1 MSRDEAGRENS
12 YESTILEEISALTI
26 GSVESVAP
34 AEIHAVL
41 DIDAPQTT
49 ALNSGVPT
57 GFPRLNS
64 YVLLPNEAGAVVGL
78 VVWLGIERS
87 AFPKRIGLKDFGLI
101 DLPFPIRKMTI
112 TPVGTLILESEPTGM
127 RQKYVLRRGV
137 SIFPSVGDPVLLP
150 TSEQLRSIIES
161 EGKDRRVSIGRS
173 TLAGNARVSI
183 DPDKLFGRHLA
194 VIGNTGS
201 GKSCS
206 VAGLIRWSLD
216 AAAEARL
223 SARRDRVANA
233 RFIILD
239 PNGEYTTTFS
249 DLEPRVRVFKVPP
262 VTPPDLPLSVP
273 GWMWNSHEWSA
284 FGMATAATQRP
295 VLLQAL
301 RNLRSGTRA
310 GSPVEIRLRNAAST
324 MKAKLERMLQEG
336 YAAYTGFPG
345 NKNTG
350 YYLKNSHSEDLASYV
365 PQTQGGL
372 RQALEATIV
381 VVSGVEARRHWA
393 SRGNEG
399 WNDFSEQDIA
409 SIVGSLETLLQ
420 ALPALP
426 PTNVSEDAP
435 LPFTIGDLPEH
446 LEQLAAGTSGQL
458 VQFISMLVMRIKMML
473 SDNRLRP
480 LIGKDAQ
487 EQSFVNWLEMYVGAN
502 EASNGQ
508 IAILDLSLV
517 PAEIV
522 HIVIAVL
529 ARLVFEATHR
539 YRKING
545 VELPTILVLE
555 EAHNFIQQHAPQTEE
570 AIVTPVHM
578 CRSVF
583 EKIAREGRKFGLG
596 LVLSSQR
603 PSELSP
609 TVLAQCNTFLLH
621 RIVNDRDQELIK
633 KLVPDNL
640 AGLLRELPSLPSRQ
654 AILLGG
660 ASAVPVLVEMREL
673 APEHQPK
680 SSDPRFWDVWTGT
693 EERVIDWTAIA
704 HDWTH

>member
-1 MSRDEAGRENS
+1 MS
-12 YESTILEEISALTI
+12 TVLEEIAGLTI
-26 GSVESVAP
+26 GTVEAVAP
-34 AEIHAVL
+34 AEIKAVL

-49 ALNSGVPT
+49 ALNNGVPT

-101 DLPFPIRKMTI
+101 DLPFPIRKMSI
-112 TPVGTLILESEPTGM
+112 TPVGTLFLESQSGRPGE
-127 RQKYVLRRGV
+127 RYVLRRGV
-137 SIFPSVGDPVLLP
+137 SVFPSVGDPILLP

-161 EGKDRRVSIGRS
+161 EGRDRRLHIGRS
-173 TLAGNARVSI
+173 TLAGNARVSV

-206 VAGLIRWSLD
+206 VAGLIRWSLE
-216 AAAEARL
+216 AAEEARIA
-223 SARRDRVANA
+223 SGRSRTANA
-233 RFIILD
+233 RFIVLD
-239 PNGEYTTTFS
+239 PNGEYTKTFS
-249 DLEPRVRVFKVPP
+249 DLNPRVRVFKVPP
-262 VTPPDLPLSVP
+262 VTAPDLQMSVP

-284 FGMATAATQRP
+284 FAMATAATQRP
-295 VLLQAL
+295 LLLQAL

-310 GSPVEIRLRNAAST
+310 GSPVEIRLRNLALT
-324 MKAKLERMLQEG
+324 MKAKLEMMIQEG
-336 YAAYTGFPG
+336 YPAYTGFPQ

-350 YYLKNSHSEDLASYV
+350 TLLRNIHADDLASYML
-365 PQTQGGL
+365 QTQGAL
-372 RQALEATIV
+372 RHAVETCATSIA
-381 VVSGVEARRHWA
+381 GVEASRRWGGPPPA
-393 SRGNEG
+393 REG
-399 WNDFSEQDIA
+399 WNDFSEQNLDA
-409 SIVGSLETLLQ
+409 VVQSLDTLIQ
-420 ALPALP
+420 ALPALA

-435 LPFTIGDLPEH
+435 LPFAIGDLPDH
-446 LEQLAAGTSGQL
+446 LQQLAAGSGSAQL
-458 VQFISMLVMRIKMML
+458 VQFISTLVMRIRMML
-473 SDNRLRP
+473 SDNRLQP
-480 LIGKDAQ
+480 LIGRPVE
-487 EQSFVNWLEMYVGAN
+487 EQSFVDWLTEYVGGN

-517 PAEIV
+517 PAEII

-539 YRKING
+539 YRKLNNT
-545 VELPTILVLE
+545 ELPTILVLE
-555 EAHNFIQQHAPQTEE
+555 EAHNFVQQHTERGDE
-570 AIVTPVHM
+570 SGVTPVQM

-633 KLVPDNL
+633 RLVPDNL
-640 AGLLRELPSLPSRQ
+640 AGLLKELPSLPSRQ
-654 AILLGG
+654 AVLLGG
-660 ASAVPVLVEMREL
+660 AAPVPVLVEIREL
-673 APEHQPK
+673 PPEQQPK
-680 SSDPRFWDVWTGT
+680 SADPRFWDVWTGA
-693 EERVIDWTAIA
+693 EARAIDWNPIA
-704 HDWTH
+704 QDWVAH

>member
-1 MSRDEAGRENS
+1 MSNSGSIRETN
-12 YESTILEEISALTI
+12 YESTILEQISALTI

-57 GFPRLNS
+57 GFPRLNG

-87 AFPKRIGLKDFGLI
+87 AFPKRTGLKDFGLI

-112 TPVGTLILESEPTGM
+112 TPVGTLGLESQTSGIGQ
-127 RQKYVLRRGV
+127 RYLLRRGV

-150 TSEQLRSIIES
+150 TSEQLRSIVES
-161 EGKDRRVSIGRS
+161 EGKDQRVFVGKS
-173 TLAGNARVSI
+173 TLAGNARVSV

-206 VAGLIRWSLD
+206 VAGLIRWSLE
-216 AAAEARL
+216 AAAQERA
-223 SARRDRVANA
+223 ATAKQGPANA
-233 RFIILD
+233 RFIVLD
-239 PNGEYTTTFS
+239 PNGEYIRTFS
-249 DLEPRVRVFKVPP
+249 DLAPAVRVFKVPP
-262 VTPPDLPLSVP
+262 INPPDIEMSMP

-295 VLLQAL
+295 LLLQAL
-301 RNLRSGTRA
+301 RNLRSGVRA
-310 GSPVEIRLRNAAST
+310 GSPVEIRLRNTAST
-324 MKAKLERMLQEG
+324 MKAKLERILQEG
-336 YAAYTGFPG
+336 YGAYAGFPG

-350 YYLKNSHSEDLASYV
+350 YFLKNCHSEDLASYV
-365 PQTQGGL
+365 PQTAGEM
-372 RQALEATIV
+372 RQALEGSIGLIAA
-381 VVSGVEARRHWA
+381 VEGGRRWA
-393 SRGNEG
+393 KGEG
-399 WNDFSEQDIA
+399 WNDFSEQNLQ
-409 SIVGSLETLLQ
+409 IVVDSLNTLLGT
-420 ALPALP
+420 LPTLP
-426 PTNVSEDAP
+426 PANVSEDAP
-435 LPFTIGDLPEH
+435 LPFAIADLPEH
-446 LEQLAAGTSGQL
+446 LEQLAAGTSAQM
-458 VQFISMLVMRIKMML
+458 VQFIATLVMRIRMML

-480 LIGKDAQ
+480 LIGKAP
-487 EQSFVNWLEMYVGAN
+487 EELSFVSWLEAYIGADG
-502 EASNGQ
+502 AANGQ
-508 IAILDLSLV
+508 IAVLDLSLV
-517 PAEIV
+517 PSEIV

-539 YRKING
+539 YRKIRG
-545 VELPTILVLE
+545 VELPTILILE
-555 EAHNFIQQHAPQTEE
+555 EAHNFIQQHAPHTEE
-570 AIVTPVHM
+570 ATVTPIQM

-621 RIVNDRDQELIK
+621 RIVNDRDQDLIK

-660 ASAVPVLVEMREL
+660 ATPVPVLVEMREL
-673 APEHQPK
+673 PSEQQPK
-680 SSDPRFWDVWTGT
+680 SSDPRFWDVWTGA
-693 EERVIDWTAIA
+693 EDRPIDWTAIA
-704 HDWTH
+704 DDWTR

>member
-1 MSRDEAGRENS
+1 MSSEADNIGS
-12 YESTILEEISALTI
+12 YESTVLEEISALTI

-34 AEIHAVL
+34 AEIKAVL

-78 VVWLGIERS
+78 VVWLGVERS
-87 AFPKRIGLKDFGLI
+87 AFPKRTGLKDFGLI

-112 TPVGTLILESEPTGM
+112 TPVGTLVLESEQSGIGQ
-127 RQKYVLRRGV
+127 RYVLRRGV
-137 SIFPSVGDPVLLP
+137 SIFPSVGDPVLIP
-150 TSEQLRSIIES
+150 TSQQLRSIVES
-161 EGKDRRVSIGRS
+161 EGKDRRVFIGRS
-173 TLAGNARVSI
+173 TLAGNAQVSI

-206 VAGLIRWSLD
+206 VAGLIRWSI
-216 AAAEARL
+216 ASAAEARL
-223 SARRDRVANA
+223 SARRSRVVNA
-233 RFIILD
+233 RFIVLD
-239 PNGEYTTTFS
+239 PNGEYTGTFA

-262 VTPPDLPLSVP
+262 VVPPELPMSVP

-284 FGMATAATQRP
+284 FAMATAATQRP

-301 RNLRSGTRA
+301 RNLRSGTQA
-310 GSPVEIRLRNAAST
+310 GAPVEVRLRNLALTIKTKLET
-324 MKAKLERMLQEG
+324 MKQEG
-336 YAAYTGFPG
+336 YAAYVGFPQ
-345 NKNTG
+345 NLNTG
-350 YYLKNSHSEDLASYV
+350 QLLRNIQRDISSYSG
-365 PQTQGGL
+365 QTQG
-372 RQALEATIV
+372 ALHLAVDACATQV
-381 VVSGVEARRHWA
+381 GVVEAGRHWVYQGQD
-393 SRGNEG
+393 R
-399 WNDFSEQDIA
+399 WRDFSEQDMTSGTTA
-409 SIVGSLETLLQ
+409 LDTLIG

-426 PTNVSEDAP
+426 AANISEDAP
-435 LPFTIGDLPEH
+435 MPFTIGDLPDH
-446 LEQLAAGTSGQL
+446 LQQLAAGSGQAQL
-458 VQFISMLVMRIKMML
+458 VQFISTLVMRIRMML

-480 LIGKDAQ
+480 LIGSTPQ
-487 EQSFVNWLEMYVGAN
+487 EQSFTDWLTSYVGGDGA
-502 EASNGQ
+502 ANGQ
-508 IAILDLSLV
+508 IAVLDLSLV

-539 YRKING
+539 YRKLNG

-570 AIVTPVHM
+570 ATVTPVQM

-660 ASAVPVLVEMREL
+660 ATPVPVLVEMREL
-673 APEHQPK
+673 PPEHQPK
-680 SSDPRFWDVWTGT
+680 SSDPRFWDVWTGA
-693 EERVIDWTAIA
+693 EERPIDWTAVA
-704 HDWTH
+704 ADWTH

>member
-1 MSRDEAGRENS
+1 MSSDMAGNKNP
-12 YESTILEEISALTI
+12 YESTILEQISALTI

-34 AEIHAVL
+34 NEIRAAL

-57 GFPRLNS
+57 GFPRLNG

-87 AFPKRIGLKDFGLI
+87 AFPKRTGLKDFGLI

-112 TPVGTLILESEPTGM
+112 TPVGTLVLESEPTGIQ
-127 RQKYVLRRGV
+127 QKYVLRRGV

-150 TSEQLRSIIES
+150 TPEQLRSIIES
-161 EGKDRRVSIGRS
+161 EGKDRRVLIGIS
-173 TLAGNARVSI
+173 TLAGNARVSV

-206 VAGLIRWSLD
+206 VAGLIRWSL
-216 AAAEARL
+216 AAAEKARL
-223 SARRDRVANA
+223 SAKRSPVANA

-249 DLEPRVRVFKVPP
+249 DLKPRVRVFKVPP
-262 VTPPDLPLSVP
+262 VTPPDLPMSVP

-295 VLLQAL
+295 VLLHAL

-324 MKAKLERMLQEG
+324 MRAKLERMLQEG

-350 YYLKNSHSEDLASYV
+350 NFLHNCHSEDLASYA
-365 PQTQGGL
+365 PQTQGVL
-372 RQALEATIV
+372 RQALEATIA
-381 VVSGVEARRHWA
+381 VVSSVEARRHWA
-393 SRGNEG
+393 SKGNEG
-399 WNDFSEQDIA
+399 WNDFSEQDITN
-409 SIVGSLETLLQ
+409 VTNSLETLLQ
-420 ALPALP
+420 TLPALP

-435 LPFTIGDLPEH
+435 LPFTISDLPEH

-458 VQFISMLVMRIKMML
+458 VQFISTLVMRIKMML

-480 LIGKDAQ
+480 LIGKTAQ
-487 EQSFVNWLEMYVGAN
+487 EQSFVDWLGMYVGAN
-502 EASNGQ
+502 ESNNGQ

-570 AIVTPVHM
+570 ATVTPVHM

-660 ASAVPVLVEMREL
+660 ATTVPVLVEMREL
-673 APEHQPK
+673 PLEHQPK

-693 EERVIDWTAIA
+693 EERVINWAAIA
-704 HDWTH
+704 DDWTH

>member
-1 MSRDEAGRENS
+1 VPSEVEGRVAS
-12 YESTILEEISALTI
+12 YESTVLEEISALTI

-34 AEIHAVL
+34 AEIRAVL

-87 AFPKRIGLKDFGLI
+87 AFPKRTGLKDFGLI
-101 DLPFPIRKMTI
+101 DLPFPVRKMTI
-112 TPVGTLILESEPTGM
+112 TPVGTLALESDQTGI
-127 RQKYVLRRGV
+127 RQRYVLRRGV

-150 TSEQLRSIIES
+150 TSEQLRKIIEA
-161 EGKDRRVSIGRS
+161 EGPDRRISIGRS
-173 TLAGNARVSI
+173 TLAGNATVSV

-206 VAGLIRWSLD
+206 VAGLIRWSIN
-216 AAAEARL
+216 AAKAQRASTEKAGP
-223 SARRDRVANA
+223 VNA
-233 RFIILD
+233 RFIVLD
-239 PNGEYTTTFS
+239 PNGEYTGTFS
-249 DLEPRVRVFKVPP
+249 DLDPKPRIFKVPP
-262 VTPPDLPLSVP
+262 VVAPDLPMSVP

-284 FGMATAATQRP
+284 FAMATAATQRP
-295 VLLQAL
+295 VLLEAL

-310 GSPVEIRLRNAAST
+310 GAPVEIRLRNLILT
-324 MKAKLERMLQEG
+324 MKARLESIRQEG
-336 YAAYTGFPG
+336 YAAFTGFPQCQNVG
-345 NKNTG
+345 QLLRNMQRDVAALSAGTQG
-350 YYLKNSHSEDLASYV
+350 ALHQALDTCVASLASVERARYWNY
-365 PQTQGGL
+365 QGQDRWRDFLDQDLGTAIA
-372 RQALEATIV
+372 ALD
-381 VVSGVEARRHWA
+381 GV
-393 SRGNEG
+393 
-399 WNDFSEQDIA
+399 IA
-409 SIVGSLETLLQ
+409 
-420 ALPALP
+420 ALP
-426 PTNVSEDAP
+426 PLPAANVSEDAP
-435 LPFTIGDLPEH
+435 LPFDITQLPEH
-446 LEQLAAGTSGQL
+446 LQQLAAGSGQAQL
-458 VQFISMLVMRIKMML
+458 VQFISTLVMRIRMML

-480 LIGKDAQ
+480 LIGRSAQ
-487 EQSFVNWLEMYVGAN
+487 DQTFVGWLGSYVGENGA
-502 EASNGQ
+502 ANGQ
-508 IAILDLSLV
+508 VAVLDLSLV
-517 PAEIV
+517 PAEII

-539 YRKING
+539 YRKLNG
-545 VELPTILVLE
+545 TELPTILVLE
-555 EAHNFIQQHAPQTEE
+555 EAHNFIQQHAPHAEE
-570 AIVTPVHM
+570 ATVTPIQM

-633 KLVPDNL
+633 KLVPGNL

-654 AILLGG
+654 AVLLGG
-660 ASAVPVLVEMREL
+660 ATPVPVLVEMNEL
-673 APEHQPK
+673 PLEHQPK
-680 SSDPRFWDVWTGT
+680 SSDPRFWDVWTGAQ
-693 EERVIDWTAIA
+693 ERTIDWNAVA
-704 HDWTH
+704 DDWTH

>member
-1 MSRDEAGRENS
+1 MSRCVDGNEIS
-12 YESTILEEISALTI
+12 YESTVLEQISALTI

-34 AEIHAVL
+34 AEIRAVL

-49 ALNSGVPT
+49 AINSGVPT

-87 AFPKRIGLKDFGLI
+87 AFPKRTGLKDFGLI

-112 TPVGTLILESEPTGM
+112 TPVGTLVLENQPTGIE
-127 RQKYVLRRGV
+127 QKYILRRGV
-137 SIFPSVGDPVLLP
+137 SIFPSVGDPVLIP
-150 TSEQLRSIIES
+150 TSRQLRSIVES

-173 TLAGNARVSI
+173 TLAANAQVSV

-216 AAAEARL
+216 AAEAARV
-223 SARRDRVANA
+223 SANRSRAANA

-239 PNGEYTTTFS
+239 PNGEYTSTFS
-249 DLEPRVRVFKVPP
+249 DLRPNVRVFKVPP

-284 FGMATAATQRP
+284 FAMATAATQRP

-310 GSPVEIRLRNAAST
+310 GAPAEIRLRNVALT
-324 MKAKLERMLQEG
+324 MKAKLETMLQEG
-336 YAAYTGFPG
+336 YSAYTGMGPRMATGQLLKNIHTDIAAYT
-345 NKNTG
+345 
-350 YYLKNSHSEDLASYV
+350 A
-365 PQTQGGL
+365 QTAGALQQAIDTCAHQIEAVQVS
-372 RQALEATIV
+372 RQWT
-381 VVSGVEARRHWA
+381 SGTKQ
-393 SRGNEG
+393 G
-399 WNDFSEQDIA
+399 WNDFAEQNLLTAVA
-409 SIVGSLETLLQ
+409 SLDGVIQ

-435 LPFTIGDLPEH
+435 LPFDISSLPEH
-446 LEQLAAGTSGQL
+446 LQQLAAGSGSPPL
-458 VQFISMLVMRIKMML
+458 VQFISTLVMRIRMML
-473 SDNRLRP
+473 SDNRLHP
-480 LIGKDAQ
+480 LIGKGVQ
-487 EQSFVNWLEMYVGAN
+487 EQSFVDWLGAYIGTN
-502 EASNGQ
+502 NAENGQ
-508 IAILDLSLV
+508 IAVLDLSLV

-539 YRKING
+539 YRKLNG
-545 VELPTILVLE
+545 EELPTILVLE
-555 EAHNFIQQHAPQTEE
+555 EAHNFIQQHSPQSEE
-570 AIVTPVHM
+570 ATVTPIQM

-640 AGLLRELPSLPSRQ
+640 SGLLRELPSLPSRQ

-660 ASAVPVLVEMREL
+660 ATAVPVLVEMREL
-673 APEHQPK
+673 AKEHQPK
-680 SSDPRFWDVWTGT
+680 SSDPRFWDVWTGA
-693 EERVIDWTAIA
+693 EERVINWTAVA
-704 HDWTH
+704 DDWTH